1 MIDTTDKLKPGDLII
16 VAFNNVFVP
25 GMFVCINDTFKYR
38 ALSYY
43 NRPDLSRL
51 QKIKDGEIS
60 IPALDYVVT
69 WSDRRVVKIS
79 EDLLDDAEKKF
90 LEFYRS
96 TLTHEYKNNRPGNSF

>member
-1 MIDTTDKLKPGDLII
+1 MIDTTNELKPGDLIL

-43 NRPDLSRL
+43 NSANLTRL
-51 QKIKDGEIS
+51 DKIISGEIS
-60 IPALDYVVT
+60 MPALDYVVT
-69 WSDRRVVKIS
+69 WNDRRVIKIS
-79 EDLLDDAEKKF
+79 EVLLDDAEKKF

>member
-1 MIDTTDKLKPGDLII
+1 MVNITDELKPGDLII

-25 GMFVCINDTFKYR
+25 GMFVCISDTFKFR

-43 NRPDLSRL
+43 NHANTEWL
-51 QKIKDGEIS
+51 QKIIDGKQS
-60 IPALDYVVT
+60 MPSLDYVTT
-69 WSDRRVVKIS
+69 WNDRRVIKIS